1 LQDISYQYD
10 AVGNIKQIID
20 DSSTDARKTVAYTY
34 DDLYRLTSAVA
45 TNTVN
50 SQNYTETFVYDAIG
64 NILSQTTNDKTTTY
78 NYQGNLNNIGSNY
91 ANPDA
96 VTQTAGDVLTSYK
109 YDRNGNMTGQGL
121 NIYKYDYNN
130 RLVSAAVPQ
139 ESSKDTLEKLN
150 RAVSSYAYD
159 SKGQRI
165 KRSISGENPGGV
177 YYPTMYYNISSVGE
191 AVKHIF
197 ANNIMLATI
206 NGTGQEAQIYTD
218 LTDHLSGASVVLNSN
233 NEVVETTDYYSFGAI
248 RLDNPSSPAGSS
260 GPSAFS
266 EQRKYIG
273 QEYDEDTGL
282 NYLNARYYNSAIA
295 RFVTQDPVALAV
307 GNEQEIKQITG
318 QTQQALLANPQALN
332 YYAYAGN
339 NPITKSDPT
348 GKCAWD
354 ACAVEIATSPMWA
367 PAVTAGAITAVSVA
381 GYYAYS
387 VYNSVVGKLPKW
399 TDTTPKWRGQRQI
412 PDVGI
417 HGTEGP
423 SGDKFSSPN
432 SPKWGKWGYIG
443 LLGVAAVA
451 DIISQFDNIKESFQ
465 KIFIASDQNQE
476 SDLTITSPPAINV
489 ISSKSITSIPSQ
501 PKQNIPSRYYSAEQ
515 KSTLQQQI
523 YIFGETMS
531 PHIQTNKI
539 NK

>member
-1 LQDISYQYD
+1 MQDISYQYD

-233 NEVVETTDYYSFGAI
+233 NEVVETTDYYSFGQI

-260 GPSAFS
+260 GPAAFS

-295 RFVTQDPVALAV
+295 RFVTQDPVFWNFDSSWLAD
-307 GNEQEIKQITG
+307 
-318 QTQQALLANPQALN
+318 PQNQNA
-332 YYAYAGN
+332 YAYARN
-339 NPITKSDPT
+339 NPITLSDQNGLWAET
-348 GKCAWD
+348 GFD
-354 ACAVEIATSPMWA
+354 IAMFSLSLNDFRKEQNFWNGFSLVADGISIALPI
-367 PAVTAGAITAVSVA
+367 PAVVGAIRHTDDALRAIKGLDKVGDAVRTLDKLKTTWEKPFAIGIGKHLDEFSKKIGVSSYKDIYGELIDYARSDSKNIADAVSSKMRQSSSLHFNLEGFNIKTGLER
-381 GYYAYS
+381 GYAEFNKGIAS
-387 VYNSVVGKLPKW
+387 
-399 TDTTPKWRGQRQI
+399 TPSEFVQI
-412 PDVGI
+412 IND
-417 HGTEGP
+417 
-423 SGDKFSSPN
+423 S
-432 SPKWGKWGYIG
+432 G
-443 LLGVAAVA
+443 LLGKTTFYSGGKAVSTESV
-451 DIISQFDNIKESFQ
+451 IKQVNQISHGK
-465 KIFIASDQNQE
+465 
-476 SDLTITSPPAINV
+476 
-489 ISSKSITSIPSQ
+489 
-501 PKQNIPSRYYSAEQ
+501 
-515 KSTLQQQI
+515 
-523 YIFGETMS
+523 
-531 PHIQTNKI
+531 
-539 NK
+539 